1 LNFECIF
8 DLMQENRLE
17 RISPLYAVD
26 DAQKALKYFDGYPY
40 RYPITI
46 GDGISCKLYD
56 AGHILG
62 SAIIM
67 IKISEKRHSYMIG
80 YTGDIGRF
88 GKPILKDPSIDFKED
103 DREVDLLIMESTYGN
118 RYHESVGDL
127 KPRLKKILIDTT
139 DQGGSMLIP
148 SFTFDRTQDFYL
160 SCMNSTMKIKCP
172 GFRFM
177 WIAPWQQK

>member
-1 LNFECIF
+1 
-8 DLMQENRLE
+8 MQENRLE

-67 IKISEKRHSYMIG
+67 IKIREKG
-80 YTGDIGRF
+80 T
-88 GKPILKDPSIDFKED
+88 P
-103 DREVDLLIMESTYGN
+103 T
-118 RYHESVGDL
+118 
-127 KPRLKKILIDTT
+127 
-139 DQGGSMLIP
+139 
-148 SFTFDRTQDFYL
+148 
-160 SCMNSTMKIKCP
+160 
-172 GFRFM
+172 
-177 WIAPWQQK
+177 